1 MIYCR
6 NCGGILHESAVSCP
20 HCGAVTNPTPAK
32 PPVNKVSL
40 GLSIIGIAL
49 GTLGLAGLLGT
60 DVWGKDTLVGAAFV
74 FTLGLAFGVFNVS
87 RPHTRDGLAIAAV
100 IVCAIGLLAVLGS
113 I

>member
-6 NCGGILHESAVSCP
+6 GCGKTIHETAVACP
-20 HCGAVTNPTPAK
+20 HCAAVTNPTPAK

-40 GLSIIGIAL
+40 GLSILGIVLGAL
-49 GTLGLAGLLGT
+49 AFAGLMGT
-60 DVWGKDTLVGAAFV
+60 DVWDKDTLVGAAFV

-100 IVCAIGLLAVLGS
+100 IVCAIGLLTVLGS